1 MEKIK
6 VSTPKNAEVQ
16 EKVNFEPKQRIDLE
30 GTPSFENV
38 KPMLTTPLEITRDKL
53 RMMNMIDENII
64 IHDSEIKQDCE

>member
-1 MEKIK
+1 MEKTK
-6 VSTPKNAEVQ
+6 TSNNQNETLKDQSV
-16 EKVNFEPKQRIDLE
+16 FEPKQRIDLE

-64 IHDSEIKQDCE
+64 IHDSDIKQDCE

>member
-6 VSTPKNAEVQ
+6 TRHAQHETVQ
-16 EKVNFEPKQRIDLE
+16 EQPVFEPKQRIDLD

-64 IHDSEIKQDCE
+64 IHDSDIKQDCE

>member
-1 MEKIK
+1 METTKSKLANVATEQSVEI
-6 VSTPKNAEVQ
+6 TPKQ
-16 EKVNFEPKQRIDLE
+16 KIDLE